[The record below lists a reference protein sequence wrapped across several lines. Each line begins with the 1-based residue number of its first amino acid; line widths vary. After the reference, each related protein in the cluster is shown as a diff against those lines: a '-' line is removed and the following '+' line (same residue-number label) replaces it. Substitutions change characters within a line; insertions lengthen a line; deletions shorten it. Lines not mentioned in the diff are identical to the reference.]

1 MITVIGGIKGG
12 SGKTTLATNLVVM
25 HAGLN
30 KKVLLIDADDQ
41 RSASDWSHQRKS
53 SGINTSWET
62 VRLTGS
68 SVRKQLQDIQEEFD
82 EIIIDTGGR
91 DTTSQRAAL
100 TVADIL
106 IAPFQPRSL
115 DIWTLGQLS
124 SLIKEVLKLNDR
136 LKVFAVI
143 NRADPKGKDNE
154 AALNLIK
161 DYDHIVCIPTTVGQR
176 KSFANASTEGLG
188 VVESKPKDK
197 KAISEIKKLYQSI
210 YGAKKASKI
219 SLKSTNRTS

>member
-25 HAGLN
+25 HAVLD

-41 RSASDWSHQRKS
+41 KSASAWSYQRKN
-53 SGINTSWET
+53 SGIKTTWNT
-62 VRLTGS
+62 VRITGS
-68 SVRKQLQDIQEEFD
+68 SVRKQLQNTQQDFD

-124 SLIKEVLKLNDR
+124 SLIKEVLKLNAR

-154 AALNLIK
+154 LALNLIK
-161 DYDHIVCIPTTVGQR
+161 DCKHILCLPTTIGQR
-176 KSFANASTEGLG
+176 KSFANASAEGLG
-188 VVESKPKDK
+188 VVESKPNDK
-197 KAISEIKKLYQSI
+197 KAVFEIENLYKLI
-210 YGAKKASKI
+210 YDTKKAP
-219 SLKSTNRTS
+219 